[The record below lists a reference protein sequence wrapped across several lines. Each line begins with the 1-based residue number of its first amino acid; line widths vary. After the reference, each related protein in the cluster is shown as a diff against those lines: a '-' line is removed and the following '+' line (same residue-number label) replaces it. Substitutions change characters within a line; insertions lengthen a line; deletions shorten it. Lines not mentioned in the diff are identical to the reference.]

1 MQCAAERGAFN
12 SLDPA
17 KDDHTNMFPLH
28 LCSAI
33 LDSFYTLPKDE
44 TQNFDSPL
52 VLDFKDALPY
62 FLYKICNNV
71 LGMFSEFSN
80 HSSLSDPSL
89 PQSVKLIVV
98 AIKFLCHRS
107 SLPESTMSHTTI
119 CQLLSAMILKLN
131 DADYWPKDPTSQE
144 DTALIMA
151 LEDIISACL
160 SPLHNMESDWI
171 DLCHDTIKV
180 YYSLA
185 FEAPS
190 ACSLSGLQSIAD
202 FMIRCWDQTKDH
214 SYRSDTGCRLFTYLL
229 KKHTPIA
236 FTVFYESQCLLFLGN
251 HTFHKASVSMVSAYI
266 TGILAMQQGSNGA
279 MDAESLQQHIDC
291 LYNPQN
297 QFTACSILAMSDIFH
312 DQTAVHKDITA
323 LAQLCPQDAAWEEC
337 YRKLDDL
344 VQGKDGEF
352 FSKQLKWQKSGE
364 SYGYFPL
371 HADHIEAEKEDIRF
385 AIHVLHDFFNGREHT
400 MASPDSLSEWHLIDC
415 IHHFL

>member
-12 SLDPA
+12 PLDPA

-28 LCSAI
+28 LCSVI
-33 LDSFYTLPKDE
+33 LESFHMLPKHP
-44 TQNFDSPL
+44 THNFSSPI

-62 FLYKICNNV
+62 FLNKICDNV

-80 HSSLSDPSL
+80 HPSLSDPSL
-89 PQSVKLIVV
+89 PQSLKLIVV

-119 CQLLSAMILKLN
+119 CQSLN
-131 DADYWPKDPTSQE
+131 AVIPKIMTTEYSFWDITSQE
-144 DTALIMA
+144 ATALIVA
-151 LEDIISACL
+151 LEDIIAACL
-160 SPLHNMESDWI
+160 SPLHIMESDWI
-171 DLCHDTIKV
+171 DLCHDTIEV
-180 YYSLA
+180 YYWMA

-190 ACSLSGLQSIAD
+190 ACS
-202 FMIRCWDQTKDH
+202 FCWDQIKDN
-214 SYRSDTGCRLFTYLL
+214 SYRSDNECGVFTNLL
-229 KKHTPIA
+229 EKHIPIA
-236 FTVFYESQCLLFLGN
+236 FTVFHESQCLPFLGS
-251 HTFHKASVSMVSAYI
+251 HTFHKASVSLVSAYI
-266 TGILAMQQGSNGA
+266 TGILAMQQDSNRA
-279 MDAESLQQHIDC
+279 MDAESLQQHMDC

-344 VQGKDGEF
+344 VQDKDGEF

-371 HADHIEAEKEDIRF
+371 
-385 AIHVLHDFFNGREHT
+385 EHT
-400 MASPDSLSEWHLIDC
+400 MVFPDSLSEWHLIDC
-415 IHHFL
+415 IHHFFQQWFGQKPGGDPEQGQQV

>member
-1 MQCAAERGAFN
+1 MQCAAKQGAFN

-28 LCSAI
+28 LCSVI
-33 LDSFYTLPKDE
+33 LESFRMLPQHPTYD
-44 TQNFDSPL
+44 FSSPI

-62 FLYKICNNV
+62 FLNKICDNV
-71 LGMFSEFSN
+71 LGMFSEFSK
-80 HSSLSDPSL
+80 HPSLSDPSL
-89 PQSVKLIVV
+89 PQSLKLIVV

-119 CQLLSAMILKLN
+119 CQSLN
-131 DADYWPKDPTSQE
+131 AVIPKIMTTEYSFQDITSQE
-144 DTALIMA
+144 ASALIVA
-151 LEDIISACL
+151 LEDIIAACL

-171 DLCHDTIKV
+171 DLCHDTIEV
-180 YYSLA
+180 YYWQA
-185 FEAPS
+185 NNAPS
-190 ACSLSGLQSIAD
+190 TCSLSGLQSIAD
-202 FMIRCWDQTKDH
+202 FMISCWDQIKDA
-214 SYRSDTGCRLFTYLL
+214 SYRSDTGCRLFTNLL
-229 KKHTPIA
+229 KKHIPIA
-236 FTVFYESQCLLFLGN
+236 FTVFHESQCLPFLGS
-251 HTFHKASVSMVSAYI
+251 HTFHETSVSLVSVYI
-266 TGILAMQQGSNGA
+266 TGILTMQQDSNGA

-297 QFTACSILAMSDIFH
+297 QFTACSILAMSDIFR
-312 DQTAVHKDITA
+312 DQIAVHKDITA

-371 HADHIEAEKEDIRF
+371 HADHIEAEKKDIRY
-385 AIHVLHDFFNGREHT
+385 AIHVLNEFFNGREHI
-400 MASPDSLSEWHLIDC
+400 MVS
-415 IHHFL
+415 